1 VAEGLLARSPLIRAV
16 AAVSVGS
23 VDGAL
28 LLDLDYSEDSRAD
41 MDCNVV
47 MTDSGEFVEVQGTAE
62 GAPVSR
68 QRLNALVDL
77 AAEGIGE
84 LLAIQRRVLGL

>member
-1 VAEGLLARSPLIRAV
+1 
-16 AAVSVGS
+16 
-23 VDGAL
+23 
-28 LLDLDYSEDSRAD
+28 
-41 MDCNVV
+41 